1 MGLLVCGFKVYGFM
15 VYGFMGLKGYRF
27 VGEGVISLWVYK
39 DVVLWV
45 YRVMCLWF
53 MNYGF
58 GFLFPC

>member
-1 MGLLVCGFKVYGFM
+1 M

-45 YRVMCLWF
+45 YQVMCLWF